1 MEKMPLIQVF
11 ALGGTIAMTPGT
23 AGVVPSLD
31 AKSLVD
37 AVPSLTDIAEIQ
49 AETLA
54 AVGSAN
60 LSFQQIYDVCRR
72 AEAADC
78 NGVVITQGTD
88 TLEETSFL
96 ASLLYKGDKPLIF
109 TGAMRTP
116 NQPGADGPSNLYN
129 AVLAAASGEVNG
141 VSLLMNTE
149 IHDPALVAKEH
160 TAEVSAFVSRGF
172 GPVARIIE
180 GEVRTLR
187 AIEPIADIEF
197 CEPESV
203 ALVSAALDL
212 EPVFI
217 EKAPDL
223 GFKGMVI
230 EAFGA
235 GHLPEAWAD
244 AAAELASEMP
254 VVLST
259 RITEGPVLENSYGY
273 KGAEIDLL
281 NRGLL
286 PSGYLK
292 GRKARILLSLL
303 LAENAGTAKA
313 RFIEAV
319 RKLG

>member
-1 MEKMPLIQVF
+1 MPLIQVF
-11 ALGGTIAMTPGT
+11 ALGGTIAMTPGA

-37 AVPSLTDIAEIQ
+37 AVPSLTDIAEIR

-72 AEAADC
+72 AEVADC
-78 NGVVITQGTD
+78 DGVVVTQGTD

-96 ASLLYKGDKPLIF
+96 ASLLYKGEKPLIF

-129 AVLAAASGEVNG
+129 AVLAAGNGEIGG
-141 VSLLMNTE
+141 VSLLMNAE
-149 IHDPALVAKEH
+149 IHDPALGAKEH
-160 TAEVSAFVSRGF
+160 TTEVSAFVSRGF
-172 GPVARIIE
+172 GPAARIIE
-180 GEVRTLR
+180 GKVRKLR
-187 AIEPIADIEF
+187 PVEPVAHVEF
-197 CEPESV
+197 NGQAPV
-203 ALVSAALDL
+203 ALVNAALDFDT
-212 EPVFI
+212 VYI
-217 EKAPDL
+217 EKAVEL
-223 GFKGMVI
+223 GFSGMVI

-235 GHLPEAWAD
+235 GHLSEIWAD
-244 AAAELASEMP
+244 AATELASKMP

-281 NRGLL
+281 GRGLL

-303 LAENAGTAKA
+303 LAENAETAKE
-313 RFIEAV
+313 RFIEAI

>member
-1 MEKMPLIQVF
+1 MPLISVF

-31 AKSLVD
+31 AKSLVS
-37 AVPSLTDIAEIQ
+37 AVPALSNVAEIK

-60 LSFQQIYDVCRR
+60 LSFVQIAEVCRR
-72 AEAADC
+72 AEAEECD
-78 NGVVITQGTD
+78 GVVVTQGTD
-88 TLEETSFL
+88 TLEETAFL
-96 ASLLYKGDKPLIF
+96 ASLLYQGDKPLVF

-116 NQPGADGPSNLYN
+116 NQPGADGPSNLLG
-129 AVLAAASGEVNG
+129 AVKVATDNTMNG
-141 VSLLMNTE
+141 VFIVMNTE
-149 IHDPALVAKEH
+149 IHDPVFITKEH
-160 TAEVSAFVSRGF
+160 TCDVSAFMSRGF

-180 GEVRTLR
+180 GRIKNIRPVMKF
-187 AIEPIADIEF
+187 PILETCA
-197 CEPESV
+197 PKSV
-203 ALVSAALDL
+203 GLVSAG
-212 EPVFI
+212 
-217 EKAPDL
+217 L
-223 GFKGMVI
+223 GFDVSIIKNAEMLGYEGLVI

-235 GHLPEAWAD
+235 GHLSEEWAD
-244 AAAELASEMP
+244 AAAELTKKMP

-259 RITEGPVLENSYGY
+259 RIPEGPVVENSYGY

-303 LAENAGTAKA
+303 LGEGKKDVRS
-313 RFIEAV
+313 RFVDYV